1 MRTVVFALC
10 LLFAASARAQEQ
22 VNADVP
28 AAIAAIDAETRC
40 YVHPGPE
47 EGASRAVCVWKP
59 RMLVRGPLPVL
70 YMADGMDGV
79 HIAVLDIKPAI
90 LAGTIAPMMVVAS
103 DPLADPEDRAA
114 EYLRG
119 FGGARRFEL
128 HEKWLIEKVL
138 PWAERNHGASPE
150 RAHRFIGGFSN
161 GADLALAVAGDHPE
175 LFGGALV
182 HSPVGANA
190 GWVLESA
197 RSQRWVVTGGTQE
210 TRGSVQRGGQLPR
223 EISQALERR
232 GAPVRTCI
240 GRWAHQGR
248 IWRQLSPGSLAWLMG
263 LGAPETAETPF
274 ERGKC
279 VMANDLPPA

>member
-1 MRTVVFALC
+1 MRALLLVAFLC
-10 LLFAASARAQEQ
+10 LAATARAQEQ
-22 VNADVP
+22 VNADIP

-47 EGASRAVCVWKP
+47 EGASRAVCVWRP
-59 RMLVRGPLPVL
+59 RVAARGPLPVL
-70 YMADGMDGV
+70 YIADGMDGV

-90 LAGTIAPMMVVAS
+90 LAGAIAPMLVVGS
-103 DPLADPEDRAA
+103 DPLAKPEERAA

-138 PWAERNHGASPE
+138 PWAERSHNASPD

-161 GADLALAVAGDHPE
+161 GADLALALASDHPDV
-175 LFGGALV
+175 FGGALI

-190 GWVLESA
+190 GWVKDSA
-197 RSQRWVVTGGTQE
+197 TTQRWVVTGGTQE

-223 EISQALERR
+223 EIAQALERR
-232 GAPVRTCI
+232 GAPLRTCI

-263 LGAPETAETPF
+263 LGDPLTVETPF

-279 VMANDLPPA
+279 VNVNPL

>member
-1 MRTVVFALC
+1 MRAVILALVLSC
-10 LLFAASARAQEQ
+10 VADARAQEQ
-22 VNADVP
+22 VNADIP
-28 AAIAAIDAETRC
+28 AAVAAIVAETRC

-47 EGASRAVCVWKP
+47 EGASRAVCVWRP
-59 RMLVRGPLPVL
+59 RVAARAPLPVL

-79 HIAVLDIKPAI
+79 QIAVLDIKAAI

-103 DPLADPEDRAA
+103 DPQLKPEDRAA

-119 FGGARRFEL
+119 FGGSRRFEL
-128 HEKWLIEKVL
+128 HENWLIEKVL
-138 PWAERNHGASPE
+138 PWAERSHNASPE

-161 GADLALAVAGDHPE
+161 GADLALAVANDHPE
-175 LFGGALV
+175 LFGGALI
-182 HSPVGANA
+182 HSPVGANV

-197 RSQRWVVTGGTQE
+197 STQRWVVTGGTQE

-223 EISQALERR
+223 EIAQALERR
-232 GAPVRTCI
+232 GAPLRTCI

-263 LGAPETAETPF
+263 LGAPEKVETPF

-279 VMANDLPPA
+279 VMANDPPPA